1 MLLHAFVPASRANGP
16 GLRAVVYFQGC
27 SLQCPG
33 CWNPSSHKFRGIEV
47 TVPEVA
53 QRFEEARRLEPL
65 EGATFSGGEPMQ
77 QAEGLLELMREI
89 RKTAPAASLGM
100 FTGYTESELASG
112 RFVTRLGPDVEQKCE
127 LWRTVRELLD
137 FAVMGRYD
145 QTQPSIAPLRTSEI
159 KGSYCLA
166 AATKRATSDRNSSK
180 SASRKV
186 GNPYSRDSPC
196 SAFLP
201 ETKPRKRA
209 DQARESR
216 TAPRRTSRHTS
227 NWGVDACLSR
237 SGPDVDSGSG
247 DQENEK
253 GETQHGS
260 YANAFD

>member
-1 MLLHAFVPASRANGP
+1 MLLHAFVPVSRANGP

-112 RFVTRLGPDVEQKCE
+112 RFVTRLGADVEQKFE
-127 LWRTVRELLD
+127 LWRAVRGLLD

-145 QTQPSIAPLRTSEI
+145 QTQPSIAPLRTSRNQRLVLFSRRYEEGDFGPQLVEI
-159 KGSYCLA
+159 SIEESG
-166 AATKRATSDRNSSK
+166 K
-180 SASRKV
+180 SV
-186 GNPYSRDSPC
+186 LTGFPV
-196 SAFLP
+196 L
-201 ETKPRKRA
+201 
-209 DQARESR
+209 
-216 TAPRRTSRHTS
+216 
-227 NWGVDACLSR
+227 GVPA
-237 SGPDVDSGSG
+237 
-247 DQENEK
+247 
-253 GETQHGS
+253 
-260 YANAFD
+260 